1 MRMIKSLTVAAS
13 LTLSG
18 LSFGEDMPFWGD
30 PNPATNRTAAA
41 SAEVVIRP
49 AFESRPYV
57 DYWLQLME
65 FSSMK
70 LGFLLLFR

>member
-1 MRMIKSLTVAAS
+1 MRMIKALALAATVA
-13 LTLSG
+13 LSG
-18 LSFGEDMPFWGD
+18 FSFGEDMPFWGD
-30 PNPATNRTAAA
+30 PDPATNRTAVA

-57 DYWLQLME
+57 DYWLQLMD